1 MSTEN
6 SWRLEAGLVR
16 DVRYE
21 KRFAIFP
28 RICADGTKVWMK
40 NYFNKFEVW
49 NHPAAGE
56 QTLGHTDYIE
66 SITEEEYIVRKLAE
80 TL

>member
-1 MSTEN
+1 MSS
-6 SWRLEAGLVR
+6 SWRSDAGLVR

-28 RICADGTKVWMK
+28 KICSDGTKVWMK
-40 NYFNKFEVW
+40 SYFNKFEVW
-49 NHPAAGE
+49 NYRSVGE
-56 QTLGHTDYIE
+56 NGFGHTDFIE